1 MREHGDMSEI
11 SACVVSIHV
20 ASESGGPTRELTTA
34 ELLPGRGIVSD
45 RHFDRPDMQPEDELT
60 LIESEEIE
68 ALNRAAG
75 LDLEPGESRRNVVTR
90 GVRLN
95 QLVGK
100 EFRIGNIRLLGI
112 ELCEPCAHL
121 AGLLAGQGRI
131 AALTPTELLR
141 HMAHR
146 AGLRAQ
152 ILNAGYLKPGDPV
165 FAGQQAGR

>member
-1 MREHGDMSEI
+1 MS
-11 SACVVSIHV
+11 AVVVSIHV
-20 ASESGGPTRELTTA
+20 ASESGARTRELTTA

-45 RHFDRPDMQPEDELT
+45 RHFDRPDMQPKDELT

-68 ALNRAAG
+68 ALNSIAS
-75 LDLEPGESRRNVVTR
+75 LDLEPAESRRNVVTR

-95 QLVGK
+95 DLVGK

-121 AGLLAGQGRI
+121 ATLLARQGRL
-131 AALTPTELLR
+131 AALTPSELLR

-152 ILNAGYLKPGDPV
+152 ILNAGYLKPGDHIL
-165 FAGQQAGR
+165 AG